1 MNWIAQA
8 AVAAQKKCKAEALQL
23 NASDPC
29 SVTGGG
35 DFLAPGSHP
44 PKTLTA

>member
-1 MNWIAQA
+1 MNCIGQA
-8 AVAAQKKCKAEALQL
+8 AIAAQKKCKAEALQL
-23 NASDPC
+23 NASDPY
-29 SVTGGG
+29 SVTGGS